1 VVDIIVEKLADM
13 RRCRRPAVHKN
24 LKKLLSPS
32 FTVGYVDGLDP
43 LFQKPVR
50 DILDVYMH
58 RETEAKKS
66 GQKSF
71 KTNLMED
78 LHKVALEIMGECAF
92 GRGFGSVAA
101 NSAPEPGIDEK
112 AWKSIPDAIF
122 SGLARR
128 YQLVYFKR
136 AFRLFG
142 IHFTFDWPREMITVC
157 CQRRWRVLSMEY

>member
-1 VVDIIVEKLADM
+1 VFRRKLTLLC
-13 RRCRRPAVHKN
+13 CRRPAVHKN

-50 DILDVYMH
+50 DILEVYKC
-58 RETEAKKS
+58 REQEARES

-71 KTNLMED
+71 QTNLMED

-101 NSAPEPGIDEK
+101 NSTPEPGIDEK
-112 AWKSIPDAIF
+112 AWKKIPDAIF
-122 SGLARR
+122 DGLSRR

-142 IHFTFDWPREMITVC
+142 IHFTFDWPREMITV
-157 CQRRWRVLSMEY
+157 W